1 MIVIRMVTT
10 VRRGRD
16 GLNETC
22 KDYIKKTHSELKNS
36 ITEIE
41 NTVEEIRSRLVDAE
55 ERISNL
61 ENRLVEIT
69 P

>member
-22 KDYIKKTHSELKNS
+22 KDYIKKDPF
-36 ITEIE
+36 ITEE
-41 NTVEEIRSRLVDAE
+41 FN
-55 ERISNL
+55 N
-61 ENRLVEIT
+61 
-69 P
+69 